1 MVEPALF
8 GPLDA
13 VLAPVIEFLL
23 LALVLANLGT
33 RYAAH
38 RSHVR
43 QAEEEVESLERHRVH
58 ELSNGLLV
66 LASFYYLT
74 LHVHA
79 GTVLS
84 VLVLGTVVADF
95 FEFEGR
101 QVELRQEWE
110 LEPPKG
116 AIVGSLLVLSYA
128 AFLSLFF
135 LIQPYWDQIV

>member
-23 LALVLANLGT
+23 LALVVANLVT
-33 RYAAH
+33 RYVAH

-43 QAEEEVESLERHRVH
+43 QAEAGAETLDRHRVH

-84 VLVLGTVVADF
+84 VLVIGTVVADF

-101 QVELRQEWE
+101 QLELRQEWE

-116 AIVGSLLVLSYA
+116 AIVGSLLVLAYA
-128 AFLSLFF
+128 AYLSLFF
-135 LIQPYWDQIV
+135 VIQPYWDLIV

>member
-13 VLAPVIEFLL
+13 VLAPVIEHVI
-23 LALVLANLGT
+23 LVLVVANLGT
-33 RYAAH
+33 RLLAH

-43 QAEEEVESLERHRVH
+43 AAAEGGEARARHRLHQV
-58 ELSNGLLV
+58 SNVVLV

-79 GTVLS
+79 GMVLS
-84 VLVLGTVVADF
+84 VIVLGTVIADF
-95 FEFEGR
+95 FEFESR
-101 QVELRQEWE
+101 QVELRQNWE

-116 AIVGSLLVLSYA
+116 AIVGSMLALAYA
-128 AFLSLFF
+128 AFQSLFF
-135 LIQPYWDQIV
+135 LVKPFWELIV